1 VSLNSAIA
9 RKVQEVE
16 DTAKHLVDHYQ
27 KTYELTF
34 TLWAD
39 RNKTFLILLGLV
51 GAAPLITFPTL
62 GTRSLVLLYLGHML
76 GLNEKDLRM
85 LQDGLPFGILQAI
98 ILFAV
103 LYLTINLYHRDRYV
117 LRNYAYL
124 GALETEIRQTLAL
137 DAAAIAFTRESTFY
151 WGQRDL
157 LAGAV
162 RYVYI
167 VLLAGLLFSFLGAL
181 IVADWRS
188 GNRVL
193 SLVDIVFAAPTLIFV
208 FGCAKSSISVDHKH
222 AIAGGPGE
230 RARRA

>member
-1 VSLNSAIA
+1 M
-9 RKVQEVE
+9 E

-34 TLWAD
+34 TLWET

-51 GAAPLITFPTL
+51 GIAPLITFPAL
-62 GTRSLVLLYLGHML
+62 GTRSLLFLYLRHAL
-76 GLNEKDLRM
+76 GLNENDLHT
-85 LQDGLPFGILQAI
+85 LQEGFPYGLLQAI
-98 ILFAV
+98 ILFVV

-124 GALETEIRQTLAL
+124 SALETEIRQKLAL
-137 DAAAIAFTRESTFY
+137 NTVAVAFTRESTFY
-151 WGQRDL
+151 WGQRDV
-157 LAGAV
+157 LAGVV

-188 GNRVL
+188 SNYL
-193 SLVDIVFAAPTLIFV
+193 LALVDIVFTLPTLVFV
-208 FGCAKSSISVDHKH
+208 FGCAKSSVSMDRKH
-222 AIAGGPGE
+222 AISVEPSG
-230 RARRA
+230 RSVRCD

>member
-1 VSLNSAIA
+1 VEGL
-9 RKVQEVE
+9 QEVE
-16 DTAKHLVDHYQ
+16 DAAKHLVDHYQ

-34 TLWAD
+34 TLWGD
-39 RNKTFLILLGLV
+39 RNKTFMILLAVV
-51 GAAPLITFPTL
+51 GTAPLITFPAL

-76 GLNEKDLRM
+76 GLNENDLRV
-85 LQDGLPFGILQAI
+85 LQDGFPFAILQAI

-124 GALETEIRQTLAL
+124 SALEAEIRQILAL
-137 DAAAIAFTRESTFY
+137 DSAAVAFTRESTFY

-188 GNRVL
+188 SNHLL
-193 SLVDIVFAAPTLIFV
+193 SLVDIVFTVPTLIFV
-208 FGCAKSSISVDHKH
+208 FGCAKSTISVDHNH
-222 AIAGGPGE
+222 ANAAGTAP
-230 RARRA
+230 RRV